1 MQKKAEI
8 CQNRTDRKDE
18 FFRGTSIDQIK
29 KWSTNESQITTWAG
43 AQKISKIP
51 RVLAERTKVFGEAQ
65 KSGQKT
71 ASCTFFQ
78 IEVILGTKTK

>member
-1 MQKKAEI
+1 MKV
-8 CQNRTDRKDE
+8 
-18 FFRGTSIDQIK
+18 IK
-29 KWSTNESQITTWAG
+29 QPGVG

-51 RVLAERTKVFGEAQ
+51 RVLAERTKVFGEAK

-78 IEVILGTKTK
+78 IEVILGTKMK